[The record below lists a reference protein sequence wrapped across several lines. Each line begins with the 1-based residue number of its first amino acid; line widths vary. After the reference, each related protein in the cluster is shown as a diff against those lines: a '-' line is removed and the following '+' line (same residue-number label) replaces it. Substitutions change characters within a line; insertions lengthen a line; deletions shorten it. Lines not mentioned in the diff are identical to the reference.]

1 MELTDFIT
9 SWAPL
14 LFSALVM
21 AERIWSRANDKLGSR
36 VEDLQRR
43 IESLQ
48 SFKDRVDGAAL
59 LNRVTLVESRQ
70 RVDEN
75 ALARVDQRLESVDD
89 RLETLLSVLRS
100 QP

>member
-59 LNRVTLVESRQ
+59 LDRVTLVESRQ